1 MELFFVS
8 KEIAAIIGFV
18 GLAIGAIGL
27 VRKEKHEND

>member
-1 MELFFVS
+1 MLFVS

-18 GLAIGAIGL
+18 GLAIGAIGI